1 MTDDGGTLRAVIAAF
16 LGNLAIGITK
26 GIAAVL
32 TGSGALLAETA
43 HSFADAM
50 NQLLLFIGVRRS
62 VRAPTP
68 LHPLGHGKER
78 YFWALVVA
86 LLLFFGGGV
95 FSLLEA
101 WNRFQHPHEIT
112 QANVGFIVL
121 GLSVVFEC
129 FSLGAALREVRHAAR
144 ADGVTV
150 GRFLRELRDP
160 ALRTVL
166 FEDSA
171 ALLGL
176 LVALAALGLTVVTGD
191 HRWDAVGSA
200 AIGVLLVVVALVL
213 AADAR
218 VLIIGEAPPEAER
231 RALRELL
238 AAQPDV
244 EAVTELLAVRMGAR
258 QLLVMARL
266 SVRDDLRGDEIERL
280 VLSLRHKLKERP
292 QVMEAFLEVSPLPK
306 SERPAG

>member
-1 MTDDGGTLRAVIAAF
+1 MPDEGGTLRAVIAAF
-16 LGNLAIGITK
+16 LGNLAIAITK
-26 GIAAVL
+26 AVAAVL

-43 HSFADAM
+43 HSLADAM

-62 VRAPTP
+62 VRAPTAR
-68 LHPLGHGKER
+68 HPLGHGKER

-101 WNRFQHPHEIT
+101 WDRFQHPHEVT
-112 QANVGFIVL
+112 QANVGFVVL

-129 FSLGAALREVRHAAR
+129 FSIAAALREVRHAAR
-144 ADGVTV
+144 ADGVSV
-150 GRFLRELRDP
+150 RRFLRELRDP

-166 FEDSA
+166 FEDAA

-176 LVALAALGLTVVTGD
+176 LFAIGALGLTVGTGD
-191 HRWDAVGSA
+191 QRWDAVGSA

-238 AAQPDV
+238 AAQPEV
-244 EAVTELLAVRMGAR
+244 EAVTDLLAVRMGAK

-280 VLSLRHKLKERP
+280 VLALRQKLKERTD
-292 QVMEAFLEVSPLPK
+292 VMEAFLEVNPLPK
-306 SERPAG
+306 QETTG